1 MTKRNGALLLFILFV
16 CHYACI
22 VIAGPKE
29 DGEATAHMLHQKG
42 YRDESTSLKH
52 IEQDFKKQPENAT
65 FEAQNNALSN
75 TFNQEYDGGKKG
87 EDPLKAHLSQK
98 TVERAKDLKAHQ
110 PSLKESQNFVSQKHR
125 FKIADTDP
133 ILDKDTVIK
142 KVLIE
147 HPLDPEGKI
156 LSPTTKTKTPAQPKI
171 IKCRQSAPQSVT
183 PCTKRLVVRAIPQAP
198 LVKTVTAFFQAQCY
212 QIADFSINL
221 KTGIINIGQ
230 CEAQNQ
236 TRLLVDN
243 PLGQY
248 PNIDKASIKRISTQ
262 HWPEGDGVEF
272 RNGAMNPSAANGFT
286 ANITIFQPKVRRK
299 HVHKGHR
306 IRGGRY
312 TWEVTIPQ
320 DPILEEHWEGCE
332 AQEAQTTTNACAL
345 FESEQVDLKQSRT
358 IEGYPRPVERPH
370 WTEHR
375 RYICGPDETID
386 TCEVLLKQ
394 GCTQIH
400 SKCSVEK
407 NGLCLEYEN
416 TFNCTPPD
424 YSKETGLGFDQG
436 KLKFLTTPQAESS
449 GFEAGDFGQSAAHLS
464 ALLEMA
470 KTGAEGLGG
479 IHGSRDNPSVFQGV
493 CKECRVN
500 FGSLI
505 RDCCKLK
512 GLLQGLLGGCNNDE
526 QQLAIAALR
535 TKRCVKV
542 PGRYCSNEIK
552 ELGVKICL
560 EKRDAYCCYGSQL
573 ARIIQEI
580 AHQQLHL
587 PWGDAEHP
595 QCQPLTAE
603 QLSRLNFDTPYA
615 RSKLSEIIAEVQS
628 TAPKTFEAVQKGMSQ
643 CDIDQKVKALEQN
656 AKAIAL
662 KHQAPA
668 LKPSTE
674 LP

>member
-1 MTKRNGALLLFILFV
+1 MTKRKGVLLIFILFV

-29 DGEATAHMLHQKG
+29 DGEATAGMLHQKG
-42 YRDESTSLKH
+42 YRDESASLRH
-52 IEQDFKKQPENAT
+52 IEADFKKQPENAA

-75 TFNQEYDGGKKG
+75 TFDEEYDGGRKG
-87 EDPLKAHLSQK
+87 EDPLKAHLSEK
-98 TVERAKDLKAHQ
+98 TVERSTDLKAHQ

-133 ILDKDTVIK
+133 VLDKDTLIK

-156 LSPTTKTKTPAQPKI
+156 LKTEAKPKIPVQPKI

-183 PCTKRLVVRAIPQAP
+183 PCTKRLVVRAIPQEA
-198 LVKTVTAFFQAQCY
+198 LVKTVIAHFTAQCLNLVS
-212 QIADFSINL
+212 FSINL
-221 KTGIINIGQ
+221 KTGHIAPAQ
-230 CEAQNQ
+230 CESQGSTN
-236 TRLLVDN
+236 LSVVS
-243 PLGQY
+243 PLGDD
-248 PNIDKASIKRISTQ
+248 PNLSKATVKLMARQ
-262 HWPEGDGVEF
+262 HIGEDGVQF
-272 RNGAMNPSAANGFT
+272 NDSTMTPSVANGFSVGFS
-286 ANITIFQPKVRRK
+286 AFQPKTGKR
-299 HVHKGHR
+299 HR
-306 IRGGRY
+306 ANEHHSRGGHY
-312 TWEVTIPQ
+312 VWEFTIPQ
-320 DPILEEHWEGCE
+320 DPILEEYWEGCE
-332 AQEAQTTTNACAL
+332 EQEAQTVTKACAL

-358 IEGYPRPVERPH
+358 IEGYPHPVERPH

-400 SKCSVEK
+400 SECSVEK
-407 NGLCLEYEN
+407 NGICLEYEN

-424 YSKETGLGFDQG
+424 YSQETGLGFDEG
-436 KLKFLTTPQAESS
+436 KLTFLTTPEAESS

-470 KTGAEGLGG
+470 KTGEEGLGG
-479 IHGSRDNPSVFQGV
+479 VQGSPDNPSVFQGV

-500 FGSLI
+500 FGSVI

-526 QQLAIAALR
+526 KQLAIAALR

-542 PGRYCSNEIK
+542 PGRYCSKEIK

-587 PWGDAEHP
+587 SWGDAEHP
-595 QCQPLTAE
+595 QCQSLTAT
-603 QLSRLNFDTPYA
+603 QLSHLNFDTPYA
-615 RSKLSEIIAEVQS
+615 RSKLSEIMAEVQS

-643 CDIDQKVKALEQN
+643 CDINQKVTALEQN
-656 AKAIAL
+656 AKDLAL
-662 KHQAPA
+662 KHQPSAF
-668 LKPSTE
+668 KPSTE

>member
-1 MTKRNGALLLFILFV
+1 MTKRYQRLVMMLGVF
-16 CHYACI
+16 CI
-22 VIAGPKE
+22 YPVLAGPKE
-29 DGEATAHMLHQKG
+29 EGEATAGMLHQKG
-42 YRDESTSLKH
+42 YRDESASLRQ
-52 IEQDFKKQPENAT
+52 IEADFKKQPENTA
-65 FEAQNNALSN
+65 FEGKNNALSN
-75 TFNQEYDGGKKG
+75 TFKQKYDGSKKG
-87 EDPLKAHLSQK
+87 EDPFKAYLSQK
-98 TVERAKDLKAHQ
+98 TVERASDLKAHQ
-110 PSLKESQNFVSQKHR
+110 PSLQEAQNFVGQKHH

-133 ILDKDTVIK
+133 VLDKDTLIK

-147 HPLDPEGKI
+147 HPLDSEGKI
-156 LSPTTKTKTPAQPKI
+156 LKTDAKPQTPAQPKI
-171 IKCRQSAPQSVT
+171 IKCRQSAPQSAT
-183 PCTKRLVVRAIPQAP
+183 ACTKRLVVRAIPQAP
-198 LVKTVTAFFQAQCY
+198 LVKTVTAHFTARCFNLVT
-212 QIADFSINL
+212 FGINL
-221 KTGIINIGQ
+221 KTGHIGVSQ
-230 CEAQNQ
+230 CDNQ
-236 TRLLVDN
+236 GPVDLRVT
-243 PLGQY
+243 PALGDD
-248 PNIDKASIKRISTQ
+248 PNLSKATIQFMGSQ
-262 HWPEGDGVEF
+262 HHGEGGVDF
-272 RNGAMNPSAANGFT
+272 RAGGMTPSVANGFT
-286 ANITIFQPKVRRK
+286 ASFTAFQPKTGKKYQENRDRV
-299 HVHKGHR
+299 
-306 IRGGRY
+306 RGGTY
-312 TWEVTIPQ
+312 TWQFTIPQ

-332 AQEAQTTTNACAL
+332 AQEAQTATNACAL
-345 FESEQVDLKQSRT
+345 LESEQTDLKQSRT
-358 IEGYPRPVERPH
+358 IEGYPHPVERPH

-400 SKCSVEK
+400 SKCSLEK
-407 NGLCLEYEN
+407 NGICLEYEN
-416 TFNCTPPD
+416 TFNCTPPN

-436 KLKFLTTPQAESS
+436 KLHFLSTSEAESS

-470 KTGAEGLGG
+470 KTGEDGLGG
-479 IHGSRDNPSVFQGV
+479 VQGSRDNPSVFQGV

-512 GLLQGLLGGCNNDE
+512 GLLQGLLGGCDKDE
-526 QQLAIAALR
+526 KQLAIAALR

-573 ARIIQEI
+573 ARIMQEI

-595 QCQPLTAE
+595 QCQSLTAE
-603 QLSRLNFDTPYA
+603 QLSRLNFDTSYA

-643 CDIDQKVKALEQN
+643 YDIDQKVKALEQN

-674 LP
+674 AP